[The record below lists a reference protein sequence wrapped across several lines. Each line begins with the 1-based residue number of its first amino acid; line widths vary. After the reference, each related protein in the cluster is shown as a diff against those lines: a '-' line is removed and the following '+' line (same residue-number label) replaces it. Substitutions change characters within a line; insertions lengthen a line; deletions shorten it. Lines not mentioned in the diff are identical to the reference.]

1 MIRHLLKLVW
11 HRKRANALI
20 MTEIFL
26 SFLILFAV
34 GTIAISLASRWRAPL
49 GFQWQNVW
57 TMEVQVAAVE
67 NRAEGLKM
75 TPDTSKEEKTHAQLT
90 AQAVD
95 RLLREIR
102 TFPQVEAAGADAMSA
117 YMQRTWTTRLG
128 YKGHEVEVYADS
140 ATDDFA
146 HVMNLQVLQG
156 RWFTDDD
163 EAQNYQAIVLDSD
176 AAHALFGNRE
186 AIGQKLPAREFNED
200 QSLPADFRV
209 VGVIAPYRKFG
220 EFTQRNL
227 RMVFFRVPNVARK
240 SAPSHG
246 NFTMGPEA
254 NQIVIRVRPGTP
266 ASFEA
271 ELSDRLRPASGGIS
285 YRIRRMDAARK
296 TMLQS
301 SVAPVAAL
309 SIVALF
315 LILMVALGLSG
326 VLWQTVTR
334 RTREIGLRRA
344 VGASGAGVRAQVIG
358 EVAVL
363 VTLAVILAAIVIAQ
377 LPLLGAFRLTTPG
390 EVVLGFSAALA
401 GIYAITL
408 LCSAYPS
415 WLASTVDPAE
425 ALRYE

>member
-26 SFLILFAV
+26 SFLIVFAV
-34 GTIAISLASRWRAPL
+34 ATIAISLYARWRAPL

-57 TMEVQVAAVE
+57 AMEVEVTAVE
-67 NRAEGLKM
+67 HRAEGLRM
-75 TPDTSKEEKTHAQLT
+75 TAETTGEEKSHAQKT
-90 AQAVD
+90 ADAVD

-102 TFPQVEAAGADAMSA
+102 TFPEVESAAADTMPA
-117 YMQRTWTTRLG
+117 YMPRTWTTQLG
-128 YKGHEVEVYADS
+128 YKGHQVPVYADVAS
-140 ATDDFA
+140 DDFA
-146 HVMNLQVLQG
+146 RVMNLKVLEG

-176 AAHALFGNRE
+176 AAHALFGSQNPV
-186 AIGQKLPAREFNED
+186 GQKLPAKEFNED
-200 QSLPADFRV
+200 PSLPNDFRV
-209 VGVIAPYRKFG
+209 VGVVAPYRKFG
-220 EFTQRNL
+220 EFTKRNL
-227 RMVFFRVPNVARK
+227 KMVFFRVPNIAPK
-240 SAPSHG
+240 SPSTHG
-246 NFTMGPEA
+246 NFSIGPES
-254 NQIVIRVRPGTP
+254 NQILIRVRPGTR

-271 ELSDRLRPASGGIS
+271 DLSDRLRPAASGIT
-285 YRIRRMDAARK
+285 YRIRRMDAMRK
-296 TMLQS
+296 TMLQT
-301 SVAPVAAL
+301 SVAPVIAL
-309 SIVALF
+309 SVVALF
-315 LILMVALGLSG
+315 LILMVALGLTG

-363 VTLAVILAAIVIAQ
+363 VTLAVILATIVIVQ

-390 EVVLGFSAALA
+390 EVMLGFIAALA
-401 GIYAITL
+401 GIYGITL
-408 LCSAYPS
+408 LCGAYPS

>member
-26 SFLILFAV
+26 SFLIVFAV
-34 GTIAISLASRWRAPL
+34 ATIAISLYGRWRAPL
-49 GFQWQNVW
+49 GFEWQNVW
-57 TMEVQVAAVE
+57 TMEVETAAVPHHS
-67 NRAEGLKM
+67 EGLRM
-75 TPDTSKEEKTHAQLT
+75 TAETSSDEKTHAQLS
-90 AQAVD
+90 AEAVD
-95 RLLREIR
+95 RLLREVR
-102 TFPQVEAAGADAMSA
+102 TFPEVEAAAADAMPA
-117 YMQRTWTTRLG
+117 YMPRTWTTQLG
-128 YKGHEVEVYADS
+128 YKGHQVPVYADT

-146 HVMNLQVLQG
+146 RAMKLQVLKG

-163 EAQNYQAIVLDSD
+163 EAQNYQAIVLDAD
-176 AAHALFGNRE
+176 AARALFGNRE
-186 AIGQKLPAREFNED
+186 PVGQKLPAREFNED
-200 QSLPADFRV
+200 PSLPNDFRV

-220 EFTQRNL
+220 EFTQRDL
-227 RMVFFRVPNVARK
+227 KMVFFRVPNVAPK
-240 SAPSHG
+240 SPSTHG
-246 NFTMGPEA
+246 NFTIGPEG

-271 ELSDRLRPASGGIS
+271 ELSDRLRPSASGIT
-285 YRIRRMDAARK
+285 YRIRRMDATRK
-296 TMLQS
+296 TMLQTS
-301 SVAPVAAL
+301 IAPVLAL
-309 SIVALF
+309 SVVALF
-315 LILMVALGLSG
+315 LILMVALGLTG

-363 VTLAVILAAIVIAQ
+363 VTLAVILATIVIAQ
-377 LPLLGAFRLTTPG
+377 LPLLGVFRLTTPG
-390 EVVLGFSAALA
+390 EVALGFSAALA

-408 LCSAYPS
+408 LCGAYPS